1 MAEIKLV
8 GRVGKIIYH
17 NPANGFAVIVLDLS
31 EPASNPETGILQT
44 SVKVQGLFPT
54 LAEGLD
60 LEVTGDYG
68 VTKYGRQ
75 FKAETITQIMPV
87 DLEGI
92 ERYLAS
98 GLVDGI
104 GPTLAKAI
112 VEMFGEETL
121 DVLDNAPERLKEVH
135 GIGEVKSAQIAASWQ
150 EQQHAQEIMGMLSC
164 IEITLN
170 TALKILK
177 KYGAAGAV
185 EIVRTNPYQLAYDI
199 EGIGFKKADA
209 LARKMGLAY
218 DDPNRLQAAVLF
230 ALTEAAEKEGHVF
243 LPKGILI
250 ERVLDLTGLE
260 SERGSGNGHLVEAA
274 IIALQS
280 DKESRA
286 RVKEDTLT
294 LDDVETVIYLRWL
307 WRAEEGAVDHL
318 VRLLTGLT
326 WTVNLP
332 AFGPE
337 TDVEELND
345 DQREAINI
353 ALRCPVSILTGGPGT
368 GKSFT
373 MKALISELEKRK
385 KSYVL
390 CAPTGRAAK
399 RLSESTGREAKTI
412 HRTIGYIPGESS
424 DDEDDDDGFLE
435 AYLDEREKR
444 EIDTANFVIVD
455 EASMVDISL
464 ANRLLKAVPNGAH
477 LLLVGDV
484 DQLPPVGAGDFLRDA
499 INSEAIPVTRLT
511 QIYRQAAGSNI
522 IVNAHAV
529 NQGRTPTAVN
539 GDYFVLKAENG
550 EDAAA
555 QVVDLVVKR
564 LPAYGLKPSD
574 VQVLSPMR
582 RGPAGVRALNEALQ
596 AALNPENLFKPEV
609 RLAGGLFR
617 LGDRVMQIKN
627 DYDRG
632 VFNGDVGQI
641 VDINL
646 AGRELIVDV
655 EGKGIVYPFQEAD
668 NLVLAYAS
676 TVHKA
681 QGSEYPCVVMVMLTE
696 QYVMLQRN
704 LLYTGITRAKRLFVM
719 LSSEKA
725 VQLAVHNNKV
735 AKRYTGLAVKL
746 AGETELEP
754 A

>member
-1 MAEIKLV
+1 
-8 GRVGKIIYH
+8 
-17 NPANGFAVIVLDLS
+17 
-31 EPASNPETGILQT
+31 
-44 SVKVQGLFPT
+44 
-54 LAEGLD
+54 
-60 LEVTGDYG
+60 
-68 VTKYGRQ
+68 
-75 FKAETITQIMPV
+75 
-87 DLEGI
+87 
-92 ERYLAS
+92 
-98 GLVDGI
+98 
-104 GPTLAKAI
+104 
-112 VEMFGEETL
+112 
-121 DVLDNAPERLKEVH
+121 
-135 GIGEVKSAQIAASWQ
+135 
-150 EQQHAQEIMGMLSC
+150 
-164 IEITLN
+164 
-170 TALKILK
+170 
-177 KYGAAGAV
+177 
-185 EIVRTNPYQLAYDI
+185 
-199 EGIGFKKADA
+199 
-209 LARKMGLAY
+209 MGLAY

-230 ALTEAAEKEGHVF
+230 ALTEAAEKEGHVY

-260 SERGSGNGHLVEAA
+260 TERESGKGRLVEAA

-280 DKESRA
+280 DQESRA
-286 RVKEDTLT
+286 RVKEDS
-294 LDDVETVIYLRWL
+294 LDDVESVIYLRWL

-332 AFGPE
+332 AFDIE
-337 TDVEELND
+337 ADAELAELND
-345 DQREAINI
+345 DQREAISI

-399 RLSESTGREAKTI
+399 RLAESTGREAKTI

-484 DQLPPVGAGDFLRDA
+484 DQLPPVGAGNFLRDA
-499 INSEAIPVTRLT
+499 IDSGSIPVTRLT

-574 VQVLSPMR
+574 VQVLSPMH
-582 RGPAGVRALNEALQ
+582 RGPAGVKALNAVLQ
-596 AALNPENLFKPEV
+596 TALNPANLFKPEIWF
-609 RLAGGLFR
+609 GGTLYR
-617 LGDRVMQIKN
+617 LGDRVMQTRN
-627 DYDRG
+627 DYERG
-632 VFNGDVGQI
+632 VFNGDVGEI
-641 VDINL
+641 VGIDL
-646 AGRELIVDV
+646 ARREMTVNIDGRGVSYETQHM
-655 EGKGIVYPFQEAD
+655 PH
-668 NLVLAYAS
+668 LVLAYAS

-681 QGSEYPCVVMVMLTE
+681 QGSEYPCVVMVMLSE
-696 QYVMLQRN
+696 QYIMLQRN

-725 VQLAVHNNKV
+725 VQMAVHNNKV

-746 AGETELEP
+746 AGETEMVP

>member
-1 MAEIKLV
+1 MTEIKLV
-8 GRVGKIIYH
+8 GRVGKIIYR
-17 NPANGFAVIVLDLS
+17 NPANDFAVIVLDLS
-31 EPASNPETGILQT
+31 EPTSNPETGILQN
-44 SVKVQGLFPT
+44 SVKVQGIFPT

-60 LEVTGDYG
+60 LEVTGEYG

-75 FKAETITQIMPV
+75 FKAETITQIMPA
-87 DLEGI
+87 DLAGI

-135 GIGEVKSAQIAASWQ
+135 GIGEVKSALIAASWQ
-150 EQQHAQEIMGMLSC
+150 EQQHVQEIVGMLSC
-164 IEITLN
+164 IEISLN
-170 TALKILK
+170 TAQKILK

-230 ALTEAAEKEGHVF
+230 ALTEAAEKEGHVY
-243 LPKGILI
+243 LPKGGLI
-250 ERVLDLTGLE
+250 ERVLELTGLE
-260 SERGSGNGHLVEAA
+260 AEMETGQKHLVESA
-274 IIALQS
+274 IVALQ
-280 DKESRA
+280 
-286 RVKEDTLT
+286 KEDHQGKRAVQVTA
-294 LDDVETVIYLRWL
+294 DRVDEVEVIYLRWL
-307 WRAEEGAVDHL
+307 WRAEKGVVDHL
-318 VRLLTGLT
+318 VRLLTEST

-332 AFGPE
+332 AYDTEADTELG
-337 TDVEELND
+337 ELND
-345 DQREAINI
+345 DQREAIST
-353 ALRCPVSILTGGPGT
+353 ALSEPVSILTGGPGT

-373 MKALISELEKRK
+373 MKALIGALEESETT
-385 KSYVL
+385 YVL

-399 RLSESTGREAKTI
+399 RLAESTGRGAKTI
-412 HRTIGYIPGESS
+412 HRTIGYVPGEA
-424 DDEDDDDGFLE
+424 DEDDGFDEYPDD
-435 AYLDEREKR
+435 REKR
-444 EIDTANFVIVD
+444 EIDTAEFVIVD

-464 ANRLLKAVPNGAH
+464 ANRLLKAIPNGAH

-484 DQLPPVGAGDFLRDA
+484 DQLPPVGAGNFLRDA
-499 INSEAIPVTRLT
+499 IDSGVIPVTRLT

-550 EDAAA
+550 EEAAA

-564 LPAYGLKPSD
+564 LPAYGLKPSE
-574 VQVLSPMR
+574 VQVLSPMH
-582 RGPAGVRALNEALQ
+582 RGPAGVKALNEALQ
-596 AALNPENLFKPEV
+596 AALNPANLFKPEMW
-609 RLAGGLFR
+609 LGGRLFR
-617 LGDRVMQIKN
+617 VGDRVMQIKN

-646 AGRELIVDV
+646 AGKELIVDV
-655 EGKGIVYPFQEAD
+655 EGKGIVYPFQEVD

-681 QGSEYPCVVMVMLTE
+681 QGSEYPCVVMIMLTE

-719 LSSEKA
+719 LSTEKA
-725 VQLAVHNNKV
+725 VQLAVRNNKV

-746 AGETELEP
+746 AGEIEMEP